1 MRRKLILAGLCLL
14 PVALLARFGVMSHLF
29 SANYLPHRYC
39 YLAQPGLV
47 WTNVTMDGLIAA
59 SYAAIFGS
67 LFWVANRLRDQH
79 ALENYLWI
87 FISFGLFIF
96 ACGATHL
103 MELIT
108 VWWPVYPFSALV
120 KIVCAGASV
129 PTAILFARVSPRVSG
144 NIVHFL
150 QTFSTTQQE
159 KDQAIASLVA
169 HEKLAAA
176 GRVAASISHEIR
188 NPLNAVGDLI
198 YAVSTDTRLPP
209 DLLHMLE
216 TATSELARASG
227 TAQTTLSLFQTSKA
241 PAPISFSTVVQSVLE
256 LHTSQFMQRNIA
268 LQPRLRTPLALKAYP
283 GEIQQILINLIQN
296 AAAAIGSGGRISLR
310 VQPRH
315 CMTPACVAAFPS
327 RAGSSRGTRRRGIPG
342 YSITVADNGAGISKA
357 NRSQLFTLFFST
369 KGEEGT
375 GVGLWLV
382 RSMVEKQGGRITF
395 RSRTAAESSKPGTIF
410 NVWIPLEP
418 SALAAVASAGSWHVA
433 GRNSQSLSN

>member
-1 MRRKLILAGLCLL
+1 VKKKLIIAGLCA
-14 PVALLARFGVMSHLF
+14 VAAALLARSGSLSGLF

-47 WTNVTMDGLIAA
+47 WTNVSMDGLIAA
-59 SYAAIFGS
+59 SYGIIFCS
-67 LFWVANRLRDQH
+67 LFWVSSRLRRQQ
-79 ALENYLWI
+79 ALESYLWI
-87 FISFGLFIF
+87 FLSFGMFIA

-108 VWWPVYPFSALV
+108 VWWPVYPFSAAV
-120 KIVCAGASV
+120 KVVCAAASV
-129 PTAILFARVSPRVSG
+129 PTAILFAKVSPKLSTS
-144 NIVHFL
+144 IVRFVETL
-150 QTFSTTQQE
+150 STTQQE
-159 KDQAIASLVA
+159 KDQAIASLIA

-188 NPLNAVGDLI
+188 NPLNSVGDLL
-198 YAVSTDTRLPP
+198 YAVSTDSRLPP
-209 DLLHMLE
+209 DLLAMLE
-216 TATSELARASG
+216 TATSELARANG
-227 TAQTTLSLFQTSKA
+227 TAQTTLSLFQASKA

-256 LHTSQFMQRNIA
+256 LHTSQFLQRNIA
-268 LQPRLRTPLALKAYP
+268 LQPRLRTPLSLKAYP
-283 GEIQQILINLIQN
+283 GEVQQILINLIQN
-296 AAAAIGSGGRISLR
+296 AAAAIGSEGRISLR

-315 CMTPACVAAFPS
+315 CLSPACVSSFAAS
-327 RAGSSRGTRRRGIPG
+327 AARSSRRRGIPG

-357 NRSQLFTLFFST
+357 DRSRLFTLFFST

-395 RSRTAAESSKPGTIF
+395 RSRTLAESSKSGTIF

-418 SALAAVASAGSWHVA
+418 SPLPSMNSATAWHVA
-433 GRNSQSLSN
+433 GRESRSLRN